1 MNNAQSALKVA
12 AGIFLTIALITI
24 VVLLFVSAQE
34 ATKTAQN
41 EFSSIQTELSKA
53 SFTVYDNTTVSGSQ
67 VINAIRKFYMKEQFG
82 IRVITGK
89 NKDNPLQHQG
99 FFYGYDIKE
108 DGTVNTNNGRNTAVQ
123 LALDESLDMYVNPS
137 GKFKARLI
145 VDSSNVTRAI
155 VFDQQ

>member
-67 VINAIRKFYMKEQFG
+67 VVNAIRKFYKQDQFG
-82 IRVITGK
+82 VRVITGK
-89 NKDNPLQHQG
+89 NKANGITEGTYYGSDVLDN
-99 FFYGYDIKE
+99 
-108 DGTVNTNNGRNTAVQ
+108 GTVSSAKRN
-123 LALDESLDMYVNPS
+123 ESLELATLESLESYVNPS
-137 GKFKARLI
+137 GKFKARVI
-145 VDSSNVTRAI
+145 VDQSNVTRGI
-155 VFDQQ
+155 VFEQQ

>member
-67 VINAIRKFYMKEQFG
+67 VVNAIRKFYLKEQFG

-89 NKDNPLQHQG
+89 NKDNPLQKQG
-99 FFYGYDIKE
+99 FYYGYDVMN
-108 DGTVNTNNGRNTAVQ
+108 DGTINTSSGRSTAIQ
-123 LALDESLDMYVNPS
+123 LASDESLDMYVNPS
-137 GKFKARLI
+137 GKFKAKLI
-145 VDSSNVTRAI
+145 VDSSNVTRGI

>member
-53 SFTVYDNTTVSGSQ
+53 SFTVYDNTMVSGSQ
-67 VINAIRKFYMKEQFG
+67 VVNAIRKFYMQDQFG
-82 IRVITGK
+82 IRVVTGK
-89 NKDNPLQHQG
+89 NKASKADG
-99 FFYGYDIKE
+99 VYYGYE
-108 DGTVNTNNGRNTAVQ
+108 VLTNGTISNSKRNENIEIAQ
-123 LALDESLDMYVNPS
+123 MESQDSYVNPS
-137 GKFKARLI
+137 GKFKAKVI
-145 VDSSNVTRAI
+145 IDSSNVTRGI
-155 VFDQQ
+155 VFEQQ